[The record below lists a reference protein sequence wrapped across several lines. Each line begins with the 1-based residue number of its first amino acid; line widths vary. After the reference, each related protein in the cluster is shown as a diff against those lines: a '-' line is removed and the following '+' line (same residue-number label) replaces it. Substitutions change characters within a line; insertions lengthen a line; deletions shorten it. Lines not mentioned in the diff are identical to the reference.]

1 MRPRLTFPSEDPH
14 RAGNVGA
21 GDEAVMGAWLP
32 MAAGHPPSH
41 PVRCICGRWVA
52 NSQEP
57 ETDTTMVT
65 CAKCRRHAQVREFFL
80 RQLERI
86 RHRG

>member
-1 MRPRLTFPSEDPH
+1 LTPEDREKKPFQ
-14 RAGNVGA
+14 
-21 GDEAVMGAWLP
+21 
-32 MAAGHPPSH
+32 

-65 CAKCRRHAQVREFFL
+65 CVKCRRHAQVRDFRL
-80 RQLERI
+80 RLLERI
-86 RHRG
+86 RHRA